1 MKILILASATTLGF
15 VGAAAQAAE
24 GQTPAAGTPVPWSQ
38 TSRTPPAP
46 SVAPAQTAP
55 QTAPTSPQ
63 GSQVATPL
71 DLDIPQVSG
80 TAGDPTC
87 GGRPGLAQ
95 QAFCVQTTQAAMQTV
110 ADQYDAAFQKQ
121 GWLAAGGENN
131 LTVYVKRKDGG
142 GCTGFQLLAFADES
156 RAAAPGA
163 PGYFAFATIPGDVCA
178 ARPETPA
185 TAQ

>member
-1 MKILILASATTLGF
+1 MKILTLAVSATFALAGAASAQ
-15 VGAAAQAAE
+15 VAAD
-24 GQTPAAGTPVPWSQ
+24 QTPAAGTPAPWSQ
-38 TSRTPPAP
+38 TTRTPAAPSAAPAP
-46 SVAPAQTAP
+46 TTPAAP
-55 QTAPTSPQ
+55 QGAP
-63 GSQVATPL
+63 VAAPL
-71 DLDIPQVSG
+71 DLDIPEVSG
-80 TAGDPTC
+80 TAGDPSC
-87 GGRPGLAQ
+87 GGRAALAQ

-142 GCTGFQLLAFADES
+142 GCTGFQLLAFADEN
-156 RAAAPGA
+156 RPIAPGA

-185 TAQ
+185 AAQ

>member
-1 MKILILASATTLGF
+1 MKILILAAATALVSTGAF
-15 VGAAAQAAE
+15 AADNSVGQAS
-24 GQTPAAGTPVPWSQ
+24 AAGTPIPWNQ
-38 TSRTPPAP
+38 TTRTPPPAP
-46 SVAPAQTAP
+46 NPASPAPAASAAT
-55 QTAPTSPQ
+55 Q
-63 GSQVATPL
+63 GSAVAAPL

-87 GGRPGLAQ
+87 GGRAALAQ

-110 ADQYDAAFQKQ
+110 ADQYDEAFQKQ

-131 LTVYVKRKDGG
+131 LTVYVKRKEGG
-142 GCTGFQLLAFADES
+142 GCTGFQLLAFADEN

-163 PGYFAFATIPGDVCA
+163 AGYFAFATIPGDVCA

-185 TAQ
+185 AAQ

>member
-1 MKILILASATTLGF
+1 MKILILAVAATLAVAGGASAQ
-15 VGAAAQAAE
+15 VAA
-24 GQTPAAGTPVPWSQ
+24 GQTPAAGTPVPWNQ
-38 TSRTPPAP
+38 TTRTPPP
-46 SVAPAQTAP
+46 APAQTAP
-55 QTAPTSPQ
+55 MTSP
-63 GSQVATPL
+63 GSPTAAPS
-71 DLDIPQVSG
+71 DLDIPEVPG
-80 TAGDPTC
+80 TAGDPSC
-87 GGRPGLAQ
+87 GGRAALAQ

-156 RAAAPGA
+156 RPTAPGA

-185 TAQ
+185 AAQ